1 MQQVLVIED
10 SKFFLR
16 TLLNA
21 LRNQFPQLRFVGV
34 ADWADAQAAMEKTVF
49 DLIISD
55 LTLPDS
61 DGHHVEALVEK
72 GERVIVLT
80 AHADADSRKRF
91 NQLNIIDYILKDY
104 SFEYLF
110 SLINRLIN
118 NVGKRVLM
126 VEDSKT
132 MRLRMRR
139 LLSLMNLSVDEV
151 TDGQQALD
159 QLEDQAYDLVLLDY
173 EMPNLDGI
181 QTLQA
186 IRRRHSKLRLPVI
199 AISGTG
205 QQETVVLFLKAGA
218 NDFLNKPFSREEFLV
233 RVNNQ
238 LDMLDAA
245 RRIEQLAIVDPLTG
259 LYNRNFL
266 YEILPQEISES
277 HRYEKPLS
285 LIILDVDHFKQ
296 FNDTW
301 GHDVGDLVLKHVA
314 SLLKD
319 TLRETDI
326 PFRYGGEEFIIVL
339 PEAHVENAVRVA
351 EKVRNVVADTPLV
364 LEDQPEPLRVTISL
378 GVAELKRDD
387 TLDTLIKQADQALY
401 AAKRGGRNRTE
412 VAH

>member
-21 LRNQFPQLRFVGV
+21 LRNQFPQLRFVG
-34 ADWADAQAAMEKTVF
+34 AEDWAQAQAALAQEHF

-55 LTLPDS
+55 LTLRDS
-61 DGHHVEALVEK
+61 DGHHVELLVEK

-80 AHADADSRKRF
+80 AHADADNRHRF

-110 SLINRLIN
+110 SLIHRLVN
-118 NVGKRVLM
+118 NVGKRVLL
-126 VEDSKT
+126 VDDSKT
-132 MRLRMRR
+132 MRLNMRR
-139 LLSLMNLSVDEV
+139 MLNLMNLTVDEV
-151 TDGQQALD
+151 ENGQQALD
-159 QLEDQAYDLVLLDY
+159 RLEEQKYDLLLLDY
-173 EMPNLDGI
+173 EMPELDGI
-181 QTLQA
+181 QTLQQL
-186 IRRRHSKLRLPVI
+186 RRHHSKLRLPVI
-199 AISGTG
+199 AISAME

-218 NDFLNKPFSREEFLV
+218 NDFINKPFSREEFLV

-245 RRIEQLAIVDPLTG
+245 QRIERLAITDPLTG

-266 YEILPQEISES
+266 YEMLPLMIAEA

-314 SLLKD
+314 KLLQNNI
-319 TLRETDI
+319 RSADI
-326 PFRYGGEEFIIVL
+326 PCRYGGEEFVIVL
-339 PEAHVENAVRVA
+339 PDTHLENAVRAA
-351 EKVRNVVADTPLV
+351 EKIRNVVEDTPLV
-364 LEDQPEPLRVTISL
+364 LEDQPEPLRVTLSL
-378 GVAELKRDD
+378 GVAELKKED
-387 TLDTLIKQADQALY
+387 TLDTLIKRADQALY

>member
-21 LRNQFPQLRFVGV
+21 LRNQFPQLRFVG
-34 ADWADAQAAMEKTVF
+34 AEDWAQAQAALAQEHF

-55 LTLPDS
+55 LTLRDS
-61 DGHHVEALVEK
+61 DGHHVELLVEK

-80 AHADADSRKRF
+80 AHADADNRHRF

-110 SLINRLIN
+110 SLIHRLVN
-118 NVGKRVLM
+118 NVGKRVLL
-126 VEDSKT
+126 VDDSKT
-132 MRLRMRR
+132 MRLNMRR
-139 LLSLMNLSVDEV
+139 MLNLMNLTVDEV
-151 TDGQQALD
+151 ENGQQALD
-159 QLEDQAYDLVLLDY
+159 RLEEQKYDLLLLDY
-173 EMPNLDGI
+173 EMPELDGI
-181 QTLQA
+181 QTLQQL
-186 IRRRHSKLRLPVI
+186 RCHHSKLRLPVI
-199 AISGTG
+199 AISAME

-218 NDFLNKPFSREEFLV
+218 NDFINKPFSREEFLV

-245 RRIEQLAIVDPLTG
+245 QRIERLAITDPLTG

-266 YEILPQEISES
+266 YEMLPLMIAEA

-314 SLLKD
+314 KLLQNNI
-319 TLRETDI
+319 RSADI
-326 PFRYGGEEFIIVL
+326 PCRYGGEEFVIVL
-339 PEAHVENAVRVA
+339 PDTHLENAVRAA
-351 EKVRNVVADTPLV
+351 EKIRNVVEDTPLV
-364 LEDQPEPLRVTISL
+364 LEDQPEPLRVTLSL
-378 GVAELKRDD
+378 GVAELKKED
-387 TLDTLIKQADQALY
+387 TLDTLIRRADQALY

>member
-21 LRNQFPQLRFVGV
+21 LRNQFPQLRFVG
-34 ADWADAQAAMEKTVF
+34 AEDWAQAQAALAQEHF

-55 LTLPDS
+55 LTLRDS
-61 DGHHVEALVEK
+61 DGHHVELLVEK

-80 AHADADSRKRF
+80 AHADADNRHRF

-110 SLINRLIN
+110 SLIHRLVN
-118 NVGKRVLM
+118 NVGKRVLL
-126 VEDSKT
+126 VDDSKT
-132 MRLRMRR
+132 MRLNMRR
-139 LLSLMNLSVDEV
+139 MLNLMNLTVDEV
-151 TDGQQALD
+151 ENGQQALD
-159 QLEDQAYDLVLLDY
+159 RLEEQKYDLLLLDY
-173 EMPNLDGI
+173 EMPELDGI
-181 QTLQA
+181 QTLQQL
-186 IRRRHSKLRLPVI
+186 RRHHSKLRLPVI
-199 AISGTG
+199 AISAME

-218 NDFLNKPFSREEFLV
+218 NDFINKPFSREEFLV

-245 RRIEQLAIVDPLTG
+245 QRIERLAITDPLTG

-266 YEILPQEISES
+266 YEMLPLMIAEA

-314 SLLKD
+314 KLLQNNI
-319 TLRETDI
+319 RSADI
-326 PFRYGGEEFIIVL
+326 PCRYGGEEFVIVL
-339 PEAHVENAVRVA
+339 PDTHLENAVRAA
-351 EKVRNVVADTPLV
+351 EKIRNVVEDTPLV
-364 LEDQPEPLRVTISL
+364 LEDQPEPLRVTLSL
-378 GVAELKRDD
+378 GVAELKKED
-387 TLDTLIKQADQALY
+387 TLDTLIRRADQALY